1 VSGNQTG
8 RHWRNVVLRDHLSK
22 LRSEKGDD
30 GFTLIELLVVVVIIG
45 ILIAIAIPL
54 YLNYE
59 NGAKNKS
66 AASDLRGAISAIEQ
80 CYSNNGSYPA
90 SFTDA
95 ASVSITAA
103 CTNVSVNT
111 SSGVALNYTTNA
123 TTGATSYSIV
133 AQETG
138 QTTWYCYSSAVG
150 GSVKTETGGT
160 FPTTYQATC

>member
-1 VSGNQTG
+1 
-8 RHWRNVVLRDHLSK
+8 VLRDQLSK
-22 LRSEKGDD
+22 LRGEKGDD

-80 CYSNNGSYPA
+80 CYSNTGSYPA

-95 ASVSITAA
+95 TNVNSSTA
-103 CTNVSVNT
+103 CTGVTVNT
-111 SSGVALNYTTNA
+111 SSGVALNYTINPA
-123 TTGATSYSIV
+123 SATSYSIV
-133 AQETG
+133 TQESG
-138 QTTWYCYSSAVG
+138 QATWYCYSSAVG

-160 FPTTYQATC
+160 FDASYHATCP

>member
-1 VSGNQTG
+1 MAVLHSRIRRALD
-8 RHWRNVVLRDHLSK
+8 RHGEHP
-22 LRSEKGDD
+22 EQ

-90 SFTDA
+90 SFTD
-95 ASVSITAA
+95 SSTTTSTAA
-103 CTNVSVNT
+103 CTGQTVNT
-111 SSGVALNYTTNA
+111 SSGVALNYTLS
-123 TTGATSYSIV
+123 GGVYSIV
-133 AQETG
+133 TQESG
-138 QTTWYCYSSAVG
+138 QTIWYCYASAVG
-150 GSVKTETGGT
+150 GSVKTETSGT
-160 FPTTYQATC
+160 FDASYHATC